1 MNIREREEA
10 FERERLSP
18 FACLACESCGR
29 ERHEDESDVR
39 TCFMRDRDRI
49 LHSKSFRRLKHK
61 TQVFIAP
68 EGDHYRTRLTH
79 TLEVSGIARTISRA
93 LMLNEDLTEAIA
105 LGHDLGHTPF
115 GHGGERELSALTG
128 GRFHHAG
135 QSVRVVQTIEN
146 GGHGLNLTFEVRN
159 GIACHSG
166 DSRAQTL
173 EGRVVALSDRI
184 AYINHDIDDA
194 IRAGILRAE
203 DIPYD
208 FRAVLGETHSSRIN
222 TLVTDTISASAG
234 TGDILMSDEV
244 REAMMGLR
252 AFMFERVYRAEY
264 ALIQEKKV
272 RDMISR
278 LFEYYIEDTARLPAE
293 YREISE
299 RDGGA
304 TAVCDYIAGM
314 TDRYALNEY
323 SDLFL
328 PASWGKI

>member
-18 FACLACESCGR
+18 FACLASESCGR
-29 ERHEDESDVR
+29 TLYEEESDVR
-39 TCFMRDRDRI
+39 TCFMHDRDSI
-49 LHSKSFRRLKHK
+49 IHSKSFRRLEHK

-68 EGDHYRTRLTH
+68 EGDHYRTRMTH
-79 TLEVSGIARTISRA
+79 TLEVSGIARTIARA

-128 GRFHHAG
+128 GRFVHAE
-135 QSVRVVQTIEN
+135 QSVRVVDRIEN
-146 GGHGLNLTFEVRN
+146 CGKGLNLTFEVKN

-194 IRAGILRAE
+194 IRAGILRSE
-203 DIPYD
+203 DIPREY
-208 FRAVLGETHSSRIN
+208 REILGETHGKRIN
-222 TLVTDTISASAG
+222 TLVTDTISESLG
-234 TGDILMSDEV
+234 KPDILMSDDV
-244 REAMMGLR
+244 HEAMLGLR
-252 AFMFERVYRAEY
+252 TFMFENVYRAEY

-278 LFEYYIEDTARLPAE
+278 MFEYYIGDTERLPAE
-293 YREISE
+293 YRRIAET
-299 RDGGA
+299 DGDSF
-304 TAVCDYIAGM
+304 AVCDYIAGM
-314 TDRYALNEY
+314 TDRYARTEY
-323 SDLFL
+323 KELFL